1 MAFVEG
7 ILAPW
12 PWSEGPGGQRR
23 ASPVPSGK
31 LGWASSSS
39 LQVAAGLSL
48 VPSGCST
55 SALSSRLRASSRA
68 RATVRF
74 RRSEGWRRC
83 WKSRGQSPAPVGPLA
98 FWPGARPSAGGGVGG
113 TRSEPGW
120 VQEGLTHLRA
130 LLFVHR
136 DVRRCHCPFVPSRQQ
151 PPEPGAPQ
159 PHAAPLTRSS
169 SLDSFSAG
177 PLGPGGPARPW
188 VTVTVVT
195 QQAPATL
202 AAPPPAPALPVPVAP
217 ATTSCPRGTSVA
229 LLTGGPGLP
238 LGPGWPGEPFSPCPR
253 MRRKRKERRGAELLP
268 HVPTV
273 GTGLSRSPRMR
284 TRGDRAPQQG
294 SPRARCPRTHFL
306 SRQALEEKSKGVP
319 QGEAAGP
326 ADPMCWGGKG
336 LTGFPG
342 SPGSPR
348 GPGGPASPCRGTRG
362 RHTWPRWG
370 ISQPCSLIS
379 SPFPRL
385 LFAGVFCTKGEEST
399 PNTNPCPVPP
409 HPTGT
414 CGPLGPGLPGT
425 PWGPCLP

>member
-1 MAFVEG
+1 M
-7 ILAPW
+7 
-12 PWSEGPGGQRR
+12 
-23 ASPVPSGK
+23 
-31 LGWASSSS
+31 
-39 LQVAAGLSL
+39 
-48 VPSGCST
+48 
-55 SALSSRLRASSRA
+55 
-68 RATVRF
+68 
-74 RRSEGWRRC
+74 
-83 WKSRGQSPAPVGPLA
+83 
-98 FWPGARPSAGGGVGG
+98 GG
-113 TRSEPGW
+113 TRSEPGQ

-130 LLFVHR
+130 LLFVQR

-177 PLGPGGPARPW
+177 PLGPGGPAGPC

-195 QQAPATL
+195 REAPATL
-202 AAPPPAPALPVPVAP
+202 AAPLPAPALPIPVAP
-217 ATTSCPRGTSVA
+217 ATTSGPRGTSVA

-238 LGPGWPGEPFSPCPR
+238 LGPGWPEEPFSPCPR
-253 MRRKRKERRGAELLP
+253 MRRKRKEKRGAELLP

-273 GTGLSRSPRMR
+273 GTGLSRTPR
-284 TRGDRAPQQG
+284 TRTGGDRAPQQG
-294 SPRARCPRTHFL
+294 SPRTRCPRTHFL

-326 ADPMCWGGKG
+326 ADPMCWGGEG

-399 PNTNPCPVPP
+399 PNPCPVPP

>member
-1 MAFVEG
+1 M
-7 ILAPW
+7 
-12 PWSEGPGGQRR
+12 
-23 ASPVPSGK
+23 SPVPSGK

-83 WKSRGQSPAPVGPLA
+83 WKSRGQSPAPVGPPCILA
-98 FWPGARPSAGGGVGG
+98 RSTAKCWGRCGGDKERAWLGTGGIDPSACSALCAQGREALSLSLCPQQAAATRGRSPPAPRSPTHPQLLLGQRQRGAAGAGGAGETLGDSDSG
-113 TRSEPGW
+113 DTASP
-120 VQEGLTHLRA
+120 
-130 LLFVHR
+130 
-136 DVRRCHCPFVPSRQQ
+136 CHP
-151 PPEPGAPQ
+151 
-159 PHAAPLTRSS
+159 RSS
-169 SLDSFSAG
+169 SACTST
-177 PLGPGGPARPW
+177 ARPRG
-188 VTVTVVT
+188 TSH
-195 QQAPATL
+195 
-202 AAPPPAPALPVPVAP
+202 
-217 ATTSCPRGTSVA
+217 TTSGPRGTSVA
-229 LLTGGPGLP
+229 LLTGGPVLP

-409 HPTGT
+409 HPAGT